1 MNKCDFQ
8 TNALTTQYRMHPD
21 ICKLPNEIFYRGAL
35 RNSTHV
41 RVRRNVVLDQIRDVL
56 EQSFLSPSTNSV
68 QGRGREDDRG
78 FDRDRDRDRGRD
90 MGRSDPHS
98 RGGFSS
104 AGAITDGNNGNN
116 NNNNNNN
123 NGNNNN
129 NNGNKRRKPSL
140 PGWLSSPF
148 VFVDAPAG
156 TTPGSREIGGTEE
169 CPSFGNEQEA
179 ILIAKICV
187 YLKKVCK
194 IRIKEQVNIIT
205 FYNAQVKEIKQRL
218 QWEGMSYQEGTGP
231 KVSTVDSYQGSEA
244 DIIILSF
251 VRSNKKLGTGF
262 VKDMQVRL

>member
-116 NNNNNNN
+116 NNNN
-123 NGNNNN
+123 
-129 NNGNKRRKPSL
+129 GNKRRKPSL

-156 TTPGSREIGGTEE
+156 TTLGSREIGGTEE